1 MPRKQVVT
9 HLRHLLVHSGVLP
22 QRDEIVAAM
31 ERWID
36 QSCQEAGAHRA
47 VIQPYATWVV
57 MRRARDRAQR
67 RGLTRAGANYARSLV
82 TTALSF
88 LVWMDVERLN
98 LASLQQADVDRWL
111 AAGISTRYQV
121 GDFLHWASRSHLC
134 AEIKVPARISGDP
147 AQFQDSDEQ
156 VELLVR
162 CVDDMTLPLD
172 VRAAGA
178 LVLLYGVPVSRI
190 AQLTLQDIEEREDG
204 TYIAL
209 GARPILMPPVVA
221 DLVAQQAAA
230 LPRSIA
236 ARTIDGTD
244 WLFPGNLAGR
254 PTTAMPLTRR
264 LSTHGISVR
273 PARNTAVLALAA
285 DLPATILSDV
295 LGMHIVTAVDWVKYV
310 KRDWTGYI
318 EAKAADRHNQQ
329 EGM

>member
-1 MPRKQVVT
+1 M
-9 HLRHLLVHSGVLP
+9 
-22 QRDEIVAAM
+22 
-31 ERWID
+31 
-36 QSCQEAGAHRA
+36 
-47 VIQPYATWVV
+47 
-57 MRRARDRAQR
+57 
-67 RGLTRAGANYARSLV
+67 
-82 TTALSF
+82 
-88 LVWMDVERLN
+88 
-98 LASLQQADVDRWL
+98 
-111 AAGISTRYQV
+111 
-121 GDFLHWASRSHLC
+121 
-134 AEIKVPARISGDP
+134 
-147 AQFQDSDEQ
+147 
-156 VELLVR
+156 R